1 MGYIIYTDNTG
12 GSAIYFY
19 EMNIEEQ
26 LTSKIIYDK
35 NLSNSYIFVKS
46 ITFEETDSNIRVC
59 LSTKHDKLECFET
72 STYDLELEEIQKITL
87 QRKNADFVIPG
98 AQPKPQPKNNDE
110 SKKDTSLWNY
120 FWLFVIFEVIFII
133 SVYTYMTFQKRRAL
147 NVYQL

>member
-12 GSAIYFY
+12 GSVIYFY

-87 QRKNADFVIPG
+87 QRKNAE
-98 AQPKPQPKNNDE
+98 PQPQNKDE
-110 SKKDTSLWNY
+110 TKENTSLWNNV
-120 FWLFVIFEVIFII
+120 WLFVIFEVIFII
-133 SVYTYMTFQKRRAL
+133 SVYMYMTFQKRRAL
-147 NVYQL
+147 IVY

>member
-87 QRKNADFVIPG
+87 QRKNAE
-98 AQPKPQPKNNDE
+98 PQPKNNDE
-110 SKKDTSLWNY
+110 TKEDTSLWNN

-147 NVYQL
+147 NI

>member
-12 GSAIYFY
+12 GSAIMFS
-19 EMNIEEQ
+19 EMNIEEPF
-26 LTSKIIYDK
+26 TTKIIYEK
-35 NLSNSYIFVKS
+35 NTSNSYIFVKS

-59 LSTKHDKLECFET
+59 LSTKHDKLKCFDT

-87 QRKNADFVIPG
+87 QRKNAE
-98 AQPKPQPKNNDE
+98 PQPKNNDE
-110 SKKDTSLWNY
+110 TKEDTSLWNN

-147 NVYQL
+147 NVY

>member
-87 QRKNADFVIPG
+87 QRKNAE
-98 AQPKPQPKNNDE
+98 PQPKSNDE
-110 SKKDTSLWNY
+110 TKEGTSLWNHV
-120 FWLFVIFEVIFII
+120 WLFVIFEVIFII

-147 NVYQL
+147 NI

>member
-1 MGYIIYTDNTG
+1 MGYIIYADNTG

-19 EMNIEEQ
+19 EINIEEP

-46 ITFEETDSNIRVC
+46 ITFEETDSNIIVC
-59 LSTKHDKLECFET
+59 LSTKHDKLECFDT

-98 AQPKPQPKNNDE
+98 AQPKNNDE
-110 SKKDTSLWNY
+110 SKEDTSLWNY

-147 NVYQL
+147 NI